1 MINQEEQRN
10 SRNKNSGKIS
20 DAKTTD
26 NKVTTTTE
34 TQIRM
39 GRNRSDLNN
48 TKNEG
53 KDTKITTTVTKI
65 EKSSGNKKGKYTHL
79 QISTND
85 RTITD
90 NYGVNTYP
98 RARNSSTNS
107 KGGKNETVTE
117 IRNSRNKRNENSE
130 KKVIKV
136 TRNVIV
142 EKNGNDSKN
151 NSAINS
157 RSGSKNRNK
166 NENNVNVTE
175 TSKKAKRG
183 RKKKKNRK

>member
-1 MINQEEQRN
+1 M
-10 SRNKNSGKIS
+10 
-20 DAKTTD
+20 
-26 NKVTTTTE
+26 
-34 TQIRM
+34 
-39 GRNRSDLNN
+39 
-48 TKNEG
+48 
-53 KDTKITTTVTKI
+53 
-65 EKSSGNKKGKYTHL
+65 

-107 KGGKNETVTE
+107 KGDKNEIVTE

-175 TSKKAKRG
+175 TSKKRIRNQAEIISSNDKVEG
-183 RKKKKNRK
+183 NVVRKVRAVRRIQR